1 VLTLSFSQTVD
12 ANATM
17 DEPRALRNWR
27 IDDFSLLIGCAL
39 AATSATWIIYT
50 ALTPASG
57 KTGFFVI
64 SYVVFLLMY
73 LGACTIEL
81 GKQNAFDN
89 VWTVL
94 TWSAALLLLAP
105 LTTILLYVI
114 IKGFAGLNLEF
125 FTSDLS
131 STGTLDS
138 GGGASAA
145 IIGTLQQVLIAVLIS
160 VPLGILT
167 AVYLNE
173 VRGKFRRPV
182 RMFVDAMSGI
192 PSIVAGL
199 FIYAV
204 WIIALGNTFSGF
216 AAALA
221 LSILMLP
228 TITRT
233 AEEVLRLVPDG
244 LREGALALGATR
256 WKTTYQVVMPTAASG
271 LITAVVLGVARA
283 VGETAPLIMTS
294 FGSTAMNSNPFNGAQ
309 DSLPLFVFRLVANP
323 FEAQQ
328 QRAWTGALVLVM
340 VVLVLFTIARILGA
354 RASGKRR

>member
-1 VLTLSFSQTVD
+1 MPNFSQIEDATQPVD
-12 ANATM
+12 V
-17 DEPRALRNWR
+17 PRALRSWR
-27 IDDFSLLIGCAL
+27 IDDFSLLIGTAL
-39 AATSATWIIYT
+39 AAVSTTWVIYT

-57 KTGFFVI
+57 KTGFFLI
-64 SYVVFLLMY
+64 SYIAFLLLYVMT
-73 LGACTIEL
+73 CTLEL

-89 VWTVL
+89 LWTVL

-114 IKGFAGLNLEF
+114 IKGFAGLNGDF
-125 FTSDLS
+125 FTKDLS
-131 STGTLDS
+131 ATGTLDS

-145 IIGTLQQVLIAVLIS
+145 IIGTLQQVLIAVCIS

-173 VRGKFRRPV
+173 VKGRFRRPV

-204 WIIALGNTFSGF
+204 WIIALGNEFSGF

-256 WKTTYQVVMPTAASG
+256 WQTTSRVVMPTAASG
-271 LITAVVLGVARA
+271 LITAIVLGVARA

-294 FGSTAMNSNPFNGAQ
+294 FGSTAMNANPLSGAQ
-309 DSLPLFVFRLVANP
+309 DSLPLFVYRLIANP